1 MNRDIDQAV
10 QRLAAIGVAPSLLA
24 ELETNARSIEQLT
37 VKAAHDEVSC
47 GKRDSSSLEALET
60 LADFADS
67 NTRSAKP

>member
-37 VKAAHDEVSC
+37 VKAIQEDISY
-47 GKRDSSSLEALET
+47 GKRDPSSLEALET

-67 NTRSAKP
+67 NPRSAKP